1 MMKIIY
7 LHQYFNTPEMS
18 GGVRSYDVAK
28 HLVDNGHTVE
38 MVTTNRSLSNSS
50 GWKISNE
57 GGINVHWLSLFYSNK
72 LSYFKRLLAFFL
84 FAYHASKK
92 GSTLQGDVVFATST
106 PLTIAIPALYISWKK
121 SIPMVF
127 EVRDLWPDVPI
138 AIGVIKNPIIK
149 YLAKLLES
157 YTYKKSNAVIVLSDG
172 MKDGVI
178 KAGCE
183 ENKVVVIPNFSNR
196 ELFSTKNTGK
206 EFRAER
212 EWLEDSPLLVYTG
225 SFGMI
230 NGIDYLVDIAEQLT
244 LLKSDV
250 KILLIGVGREY
261 ENIILYAKKKNVLNN
276 NLFIEDDI
284 SKSELP
290 QLLAAADLASNIVI
304 NVPEVWNNSANK
316 FFDALASGTPV
327 LINSGGWQAD
337 LINAED
343 IGVTTFDL
351 TLHQAALK
359 INEFLHNKERLSSS
373 SKKAQIIAEK
383 YFDKGDLV
391 KKIEQTLLSSINKKD
406 INPSMVGLK

>member
-50 GWKISNE
+50 GWLISNE
-57 GGINVHWLSLFYSNK
+57 GGINAHWLSLFYSNK
-72 LSYFKRLLAFFL
+72 LGYFKRLLAFFL

-138 AIGVIKNPIIK
+138 AIGVIKNPIVK
-149 YLAKLLES
+149 YLAELLES
-157 YTYKKSNAVIVLSDG
+157 YTYKKSKAVIVLSDG
-172 MKDGVI
+172 MKSGVI

-196 ELFSTKNTGK
+196 DLFNTKNTGK
-206 EFRAER
+206 GFRSKRA
-212 EWLEDSPLLVYTG
+212 WLKDSPLLVYTG
-225 SFGMI
+225 AFGII
-230 NGIDYLVDIAEQLT
+230 NGVDYLVDIAEQLA
-244 LLKSDV
+244 LLKSDI
-250 KILLIGVGREY
+250 KILLIGGGKQY
-261 ENIILYAKKKNVLNN
+261 EDIILYAQKKNVLNN
-276 NLFIEDDI
+276 NLFIESNI
-284 SKSELP
+284 SKLELP

-316 FFDALASGTPV
+316 FFDALASGTPI
-327 LINSGGWQAD
+327 LTNGGGWQAD
-337 LINAED
+337 LINTED
-343 IGVTTFDL
+343 IGIATFGL

-359 INEFLHNKERLSSS
+359 INEFLHNKEKLSRS

-383 YFDKGDLV
+383 YFDKDDLV
-391 KKIEQTLLSSINKKD
+391 KKIEQTLLSTNKKD
-406 INPSMVGLK
+406 INFSMIGLK

>member
-1 MMKIIY
+1 MKIIY

-28 HLVDNGHTVE
+28 HLVDNDHTVE
-38 MVTTNRSLSNSS
+38 MVTTNRSLFNGS

-57 GGINVHWLSLFYSNK
+57 DGINVHWFSLFYSNK
-72 LSYFKRLLAFFL
+72 LSYFKRLLAFFS
-84 FAYHASKK
+84 FAYHAAKK
-92 GSTLQGDVVFATST
+92 GSKLQGDVVFATST

-138 AIGVIKNPIIK
+138 AVGVIKNPIVK
-149 YLAKLLES
+149 YLARLLEG
-157 YTYKKSNAVIVLSDG
+157 YTYKKSKAVIALSDG
-172 MKDGVI
+172 MKDGII

-183 ENKVVVIPNFSNR
+183 ENKIIVIPNFSNR
-196 ELFSTKNTGK
+196 ELFSTKDTGK
-206 EFRAER
+206 GFRAER

-230 NGIDYLVDIAEQLT
+230 NSIDYLVDIAEQLI

-250 KILLIGVGREY
+250 KILLIGGGKQY
-261 ENIILYAKKKNVLNN
+261 ENIILYAQKKNVLNN
-276 NLFIEDDI
+276 NLFIEGDI

-316 FFDALASGTPV
+316 FFDALASGTPI
-327 LINSGGWQAD
+327 LINGGGWQAD

-343 IGVTTFDL
+343 AGITTFGL

-359 INEFLHNKERLSSS
+359 INELLHDKEKLSTS
-373 SKKAQIIAEK
+373 SKNAQMVAEK
-383 YFDKGDLV
+383 YFNKDDLV
-391 KKIEQTLLSSINKKD
+391 KKIEQVLFLSINKKD
-406 INPSMVGLK
+406 ISLSMERLR